1 MLLQQGVEVRVEAT
15 RYLDLSVDTEQGEE
29 RVHVNQGLSGLSVHC
44 AQEIE
49 GKGEL
54 EEQAV
59 DHHQVSHGHRSCNT
73 TTETLSATQLTLSVV
88 PQENNND

>member
-1 MLLQQGVEVRVEAT
+1 MCVEGT
-15 RYLDLSVDTEQGEE
+15 RYLDLGVDAEQGEE

-59 DHHQVSHGHRSCNT
+59 HHHQVSHGHRSCNT
-73 TTETLSATQLTLSVV
+73 TTENLSATQLTLSLVV
-88 PQENNND
+88 PQEKKNNND